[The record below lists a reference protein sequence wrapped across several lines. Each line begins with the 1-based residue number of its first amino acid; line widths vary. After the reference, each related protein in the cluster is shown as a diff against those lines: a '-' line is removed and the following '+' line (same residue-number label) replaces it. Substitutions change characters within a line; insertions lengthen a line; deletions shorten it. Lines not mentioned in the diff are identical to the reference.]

1 MSLSKLFG
9 NPNLP
14 GYNRIQY
21 LIVGVSLGPL
31 FIFGVFFKE
40 VAVEIFLGMAA
51 PFLIGL
57 WTVKR
62 ITQIHMDD
70 PSKVSQ
76 FMIKSFGVKMIVYAA
91 YFVILFAFS
100 TFNRW
105 SFIISFLGF
114 FSVLHT
120 LEAIYLS
127 HLLKQPLTQ

>member
-9 NPNLP
+9 NPSLP

-21 LIVGVSLGPL
+21 LIAGLSLGSFL
-31 FIFGVFFKE
+31 VLGAFFQE
-40 VAVEIFLGMAA
+40 VAVEIFLGMAM
-51 PFLIGL
+51 PLLIGL
-57 WTVKR
+57 WTVKH
-62 ITQIHMDD
+62 ITQIYLAE

-76 FMIKSFGVKMIVYAA
+76 FMIKAFGVKMIIYGA

-120 LEAIYLS
+120 LEAVYFS
-127 HLLKQPLTQ
+127 YLLKQPQTK